1 MRTFFVC
8 TILVFC
14 CLAIG
19 CSYRFVKIPTVA
31 MQPTI
36 PIDSHAI
43 IDESAFTNNQVIER
57 FDLVMHKAPLDE
69 KHKKLGIDENTR
81 FIFRIVGLSGEKV
94 ELKKGQVFI
103 NDKPLNEPFEKFE
116 SNDNFEPILVPK
128 NEYFLLGD
136 NRPESDDSRYWKPS
150 TIKRENVLGKVVKIF

>member
-1 MRTFFVC
+1 MRFLIVG
-8 TILVFC
+8 TILFVC

-19 CSYRFVKIPTVA
+19 CGYRFVKIPTGA

-36 PIDSHAI
+36 PIDSQAV
-43 IDESAFTNNQVIER
+43 IDESAYASKTIER
-57 FDLVMHKAPLDE
+57 FDLVIHKAPFDE

-81 FIFRIVGLSGEKV
+81 FIFRIIGLSGEKV

-103 NDKPLNEPFEKFE
+103 NDKPLDEPFEKIKLD
-116 SNDNFEPILVPK
+116 DNFGHILVPE

-136 NRPESDDSRYWKPS
+136 NRPGSDDSRYWKPS
-150 TIKRENVLGKVVKIF
+150 TIKKENILGKVVKIF